1 MHNTKKFRLVYKVG
15 VLVMS
20 NKNFSPTSYELSST
34 RRKIDISDRNVLVVI
49 RQGKEDVAILAE

>member
-1 MHNTKKFRLVYKVG
+1 
-15 VLVMS
+15 MS